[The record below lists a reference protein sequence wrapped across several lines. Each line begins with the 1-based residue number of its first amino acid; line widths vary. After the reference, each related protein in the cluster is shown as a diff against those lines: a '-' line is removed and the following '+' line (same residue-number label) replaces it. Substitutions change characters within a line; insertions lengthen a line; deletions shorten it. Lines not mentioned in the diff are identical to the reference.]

1 MPPVVDTGFFAWVSN
16 VKRFRLLS
24 KLHSQLWA
32 YDYSLADS
40 NFYAWYFLG
49 DEVYG
54 HEASL
59 IGSIG
64 VISAATA
71 LRRVLDQNKIG
82 ITQVATSEKL
92 QEVVFDSMSQEE
104 VTEERRQHSIKIQ
117 EDIFD
122 IFKDHVLNYRAD
134 KFNEEDHPRI
144 FEANV
149 FTGKDSKE
157 LGLIDDLG
165 NMSEIMKAKHKGCDI
180 IDFSKKN

>member
-1 MPPVVDTGFFAWVSN
+1 
-16 VKRFRLLS
+16 
-24 KLHSQLWA
+24 
-32 YDYSLADS
+32 
-40 NFYAWYFLG
+40 
-49 DEVYG
+49 
-54 HEASL
+54 
-59 IGSIG
+59 
-64 VISAATA
+64 
-71 LRRVLDQNKIG
+71 
-82 ITQVATSEKL
+82 
-92 QEVVFDSMSQEE
+92 MSQEE

-149 FTGKDSKE
+149 FTGKDSRE